1 MDKGKL
7 LLLYKAM
14 LEADL
19 RVNAIH
25 DCVDD
30 V

>member
-7 LLLYKAM
+7 LLLRKTRLDA
-14 LEADL
+14 AL
-19 RVNAIH
+19 RVNAIYE
-25 DCVDD
+25 CLDD